1 MYYRKSDYSRVKQ
14 LLALSSR
21 ELHTSRASYQRQVDA
36 LDRMRW
42 FGEEKQALSDAL
54 LALEVKREKRT
65 VWGVSYTCLDK
76 RCVDAVLHPF
86 CASRHIANEEALRA
100 SLLKECDLVEERVE
114 SDV

>member
-1 MYYRKSDYSRVKQ
+1 MVVLGSRTGVCEI
-14 LLALSSR
+14 ASAVSGAE
-21 ELHTSRASYQRQVDA
+21 ELFA
-36 LDRMRW
+36 
-42 FGEEKQALSDAL
+42 DAL